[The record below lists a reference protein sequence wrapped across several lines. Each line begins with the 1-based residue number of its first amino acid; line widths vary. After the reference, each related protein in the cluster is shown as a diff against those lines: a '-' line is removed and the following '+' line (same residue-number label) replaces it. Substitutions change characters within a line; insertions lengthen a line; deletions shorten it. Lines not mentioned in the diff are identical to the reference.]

1 MSRYKFHYINEN
13 DITYLCMTEG
23 APDQIAFAYLS
34 DLRKKFIQTYD
45 YDKIAGF
52 YAYQLNEFAEEL
64 KKLMARKYLIY

>member
-1 MSRYKFHYINEN
+1 
-13 DITYLCMTEG
+13 MTEG
-23 APDQIAFAYLS
+23 AQDQIAFAYLS

-64 KKLMARKYLIY
+64 KKLMVINFLI